1 MENKFESVAIE
12 QNNKGEVMRCFSV
25 ITKTKDEC
33 NKIRKQAT
41 DYQKKV
47 IDAERKALEERKKEQ
62 EIENKHKENLKIIN
76 VYSLFNEFVER
87 GEMETNEEFETMFVG
102 WLKGENEFNYELMP
116 QDYNKI
122 YERV

>member
-12 QNNKGEVMRCFSV
+12 QNNKGEIMGCFSI

-33 NKIRKQAT
+33 NKIRKQAS
-41 DYQKKV
+41 DYRKKV
-47 IDAERKALEERKKEQ
+47 IVAEEQLLKEKEKEI

-87 GEMETNEEFETMFVG
+87 GEMETNEEFEKMFVG
-102 WLKGENEFNYELMP
+102 WLKGENDFNYELMP
-116 QDYNKI
+116 QDFKKV